1 MQISWHGFNCVRLQ
15 GKDVVVVMDPFSPDT
30 GLKLSRSQADIV
42 TLSREDLSA
51 DEVPGEPFV
60 IEVPGEYEA
69 KGAFIYGMPHKTKDG
84 QSVVI
89 YRVNLE
95 DISMGHVAGLDAV
108 PSGDLL
114 EMLEGID
121 VLFVP
126 AGGDLGVTPALA
138 AELVNTIEPRIVVPV
153 DYHVSG
159 SKEKRSGPEA
169 FLKELGAKPETV
181 DKLKL
186 VKKDLPTDERRVYL
200 IEQS

>member
-1 MQISWHGFNCVRLQ
+1 
-15 GKDVVVVMDPFSPDT
+15 MDPFGEDS
-30 GLKLSRSQADIV
+30 GLKLPRSKVDIV
-42 TLSREDLSA
+42 TLSNEALSA
-51 DEVPGEPFV
+51 DDIGGEPFV
-60 IEVPGEYEA
+60 IDVPGEYEA
-69 KGAFIYGMPHKTKDG
+69 KGAFIYGMQHKTKDG
-84 QSVVI
+84 QQVVI

-95 DISMGHVAGLDAV
+95 DISIGHVAGLDST

-114 EMLEGID
+114 EMLEGVD

-126 AGGDLGVTPALA
+126 SGGDLGVTPALA

-159 SKEKRSGPEA
+159 SKAKRSGPEA
-169 FLKELGAKPETV
+169 ILKELGAKPETV

-186 VKKDLPTDERRVYL
+186 VKKDLPTDDRRVYL